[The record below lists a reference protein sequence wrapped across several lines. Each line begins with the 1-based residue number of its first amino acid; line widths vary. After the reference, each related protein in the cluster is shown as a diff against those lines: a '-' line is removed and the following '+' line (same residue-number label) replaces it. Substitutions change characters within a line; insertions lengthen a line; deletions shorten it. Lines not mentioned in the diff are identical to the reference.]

1 MSLGRLLGYLILAL
15 VVVVAALGIVTK
27 KGVVKDEKTTEFL
40 RKQHEVFGYITVL
53 VGLVHAVY
61 NFSLFGPNIF
71 GALTLIILITQVVV
85 GKLSNRSGAS
95 PRLQVVHSVLP
106 VAFLVAVVLHI
117 FA

>member
-15 VVVVAALGIVTK
+15 VVIVAGLGAATK
-27 KGVVKDEKTTEFL
+27 KGVAKDIKTVEFL

-53 VGLVHAVY
+53 VAFVHAVY

-71 GALTLIILITQVVV
+71 GALTLVILVAQVVV
-85 GKLSNRSGAS
+85 GKLSTRSDAS